1 MNAVLASSYRFSW
14 RHAAGLLLAALTLFR
29 GAGAQ
34 SPSQTASPAPAA
46 PATAAPKSAGPAFG
60 FDDVAGIAQKRAG
73 EAWRAISDKPG
84 ANLPAELRNITYDQ
98 HRDIRFKPDQALWRD
113 ASASNPL
120 PFETMFFHLGLYQTE
135 PVLINE
141 ITPEGVKHVA
151 YDRSRFDYGKN
162 TFNPESWGDLGF
174 AGFRVHYPLN
184 STAYKDELVVFLG
197 ASYFRALGAGQG
209 YGLSARGLAIDT
221 VGGSG
226 EEFPRFSEFWLQR
239 PTADAKELTVFAL
252 LDSPRATGAYRFD
265 ITPGKQTTMKVTA
278 RVFLR
283 ADTTAPATLGIA
295 PLTSMYF
302 FGENQPNANDFRPEV
317 HDSDGLMVA
326 TGEGEWLW
334 RPLQNPKQKTVT
346 SFSTTNPRG
355 FGLMQRDRKFV
366 NYEDLEARYERRPSA
381 WVKPLDDWGPGRVE
395 LVMLNTPDETHDNIV
410 AYWVPAKLPA
420 AGVPLDFA
428 YELHWQGDEPQQPP
442 NGHVVQTRRGIG
454 YSRLSAEQLGSQT
467 QYVIDFAGPA
477 LRGLAADAPVRAVA
491 STDANGRVTESLV
504 YRNAATGAWRMTLR
518 VQPIDA
524 ARPVEL
530 RAFLQHVNDIV
541 SETWTHIILPE

>member
-1 MNAVLASSYRFSW
+1 MNAVLAPINSLPW
-14 RHAAGLLLAALTLFR
+14 RHAAGVLLAALALS
-29 GAGAQ
+29 GSVAAQ
-34 SPSQTASPAPAA
+34 SASETATTKPAAAAPAKRAAPAA
-46 PATAAPKSAGPAFG
+46 VFG
-60 FDDVAGIAQKRAG
+60 FENVANIARKRA
-73 EAWRAISDKPG
+73 AQPWKAIGDKPG
-84 ANLPAELRNITYDQ
+84 SNLPAELRDITYDQ
-98 HRDIRFKPDQALWRD
+98 HRDIRFKPDQALWRHP
-113 ASASNPL
+113 SAAPGL
-120 PFETMFFHLGLYQTE
+120 PFEAMFFHLGLYQTE

-141 ITPEGVKHVA
+141 ITPEGVKHIA
-151 YDRSRFDYGKN
+151 YDRSRFDYGQN
-162 TFNPESWGDLGF
+162 TFNPDSWGDLGY

-184 STAYKDELVVFLG
+184 SPDYKDELIVFLG

-239 PTADAKELTVFAL
+239 PAADAKDLTVFAL
-252 LDSPRATGAYRFD
+252 LESPRATGAYRFD
-265 ITPGKQTTMKVTA
+265 ITPGQETTTKVTA

-283 ADTTAPATLGIA
+283 AGAAAPAMLGIA
-295 PLTSMYF
+295 PLTSMFF
-302 FGENQPNANDFRPEV
+302 FGENQPNLDDFRPEV

-334 RPLQNPKQKTVT
+334 RPLQNPREKTVT

-366 NYEDLEARYERRPSA
+366 NYEDSEARYERRPSA
-381 WVKPLDDWGPGRVE
+381 WVKPLGDWGPGRVE
-395 LVMLNTPDETHDNIV
+395 LAMLSTPDETHDNIV

-420 AGVPLDFA
+420 PGTPLDFA
-428 YELHWQGDEPQQPP
+428 YELHWQGDAPQQPP
-442 NGHVVQTRRGIG
+442 NGYVVQTRRGMG
-454 YSRLSAEQLGSQT
+454 FNRLSAEELRTQT

-477 LRGLAADAPVRAVA
+477 LDALPAGAPVRAVA
-491 STDANGRVTESLV
+491 TADANGRVTESLV

-518 VQPIDA
+518 VQRIDA
-524 ARPVEL
+524 AKPVEL

-541 SETWTHIILPE
+541 SETWTNIILPE